1 MVAFKAMDITDAKQC
16 ACLRAV
22 CLSDTP
28 ETSLLLIFMEN
39 GTLNVLFFLIFL
51 STSLCFYL
59 LLQCMFLVFVMN
71 AEFEKSGIFAVP
83 PPQNEPRKV
92 V

>member
-16 ACLRAV
+16 ACLQAV
-22 CLSDTP
+22 CLPDTP
-28 ETSLLLIFMEN
+28 ETSILLIFMEN

-59 LLQCMFLVFVMN
+59 LLQCTFLILWWSPRLKNWEYLLF
-71 AEFEKSGIFAVP
+71 P
-83 PPQNEPRKV
+83 PKINHVK
-92 V
+92 

>member
-1 MVAFKAMDITDAKQC
+1 MVAFKAMDIIEAKQC
-16 ACLRAV
+16 ACLQAV
-22 CLSDTP
+22 CLPDAP

-59 LLQCMFLVFVMN
+59 LLSACF
-71 AEFEKSGIFAVP
+71 
-83 PPQNEPRKV
+83 
-92 V
+92 